1 LNEVSIKTFKRVKL
15 TLEGRIATY
24 ALFLLLAIIL
34 SLIPP
39 FMGAYIRTWIT
50 QVLIY
55 SIFALSL
62 NLIFGYTGLF
72 SMGHAAF
79 FGAGAYTAGIL
90 TAHFGIRSFWLL
102 MPAGI
107 FVATFFAAVFGVIA
121 LRASGIYFLFIT
133 MALGELLSAVALRW
147 KSVTGGSNGLF
158 VPYPELGLRLA
169 MNSFSYYYLVL
180 TIFVTCVLV
189 LYFFIK
195 SPFALALQGVRDH
208 EHRMR
213 HMGYNTWLYKYVAF
227 IIAGL
232 FAGVA
237 GVLFGPFGGSIVPSL
252 LGTVTSALVML
263 MVVIGSDRIFFGP
276 IIGSTIILFLQ
287 YYASVITPDRWPLIL
302 GAVFVIA
309 VVFLRGGV
317 SVHLLKLWNRVKY
330 RYGSTKA

>member
-1 LNEVSIKTFKRVKL
+1 MNKESMVQFRRAKLALQRRVTTY
-15 TLEGRIATY
+15 TLLIV
-24 ALFLLLAIIL
+24 LAIIL
-34 SLIPP
+34 ILVPP
-39 FMGAYIRTWIT
+39 FMGAYIRSWIT

-79 FGAGAYTAGIL
+79 FGVGAYTAGIFTVHL
-90 TAHFGIRSFWLL
+90 GVKSFWLL
-102 MPAGI
+102 MPAGMV
-107 FVATFFAAVFGVIA
+107 VAMLFAAFCGVIA

-147 KSVTGGSNGLF
+147 KSMTGGSNGLF
-158 VPYPELGLRLA
+158 VPYPDIGPGLV

-180 TIFVTCVLV
+180 IIFVICALI
-189 LYFFIK
+189 LYLLMK
-195 SPFALALQGVRDH
+195 SPFALALQGIRDH
-208 EHRMR
+208 EHRMM
-213 HMGYNTWLYKYVAF
+213 HMGYNIWLYKFIAF

-263 MVVIGSDRIFFGP
+263 MVVIGGDRVFFGP
-276 IIGSTIILFLQ
+276 TVGATIILFLQ
-287 YYASVITPDRWPLIL
+287 YYASVITPARWPLIL

-309 VVFLRGGV
+309 VVLLRGGV
-317 SVHLLKLWNRVKY
+317 SIYLLKLWNRVKY
-330 RYGSTKA
+330 HHGSTQA